1 MKLFQFIFIN
11 VKTGFDKLRFNISCK
26 KIGWE
31 EKFDTL
37 PID

>member
-1 MKLFQFIFIN
+1 MLFEFILKN
-11 VKTGFDKLRFNISCK
+11 VKTGFDKLRFNRHCK

-31 EKFDTL
+31 EKYDTL